1 MKFRFYALK
10 ICLIMIII
18 FIIQVLF
25 KEFTELFVLNQSSI
39 TSYQIWRFLTAIFL
53 HSSLPHLL
61 YNIFALA
68 LFGSILEK
76 FIGSKKFL
84 LIFFFSGVLANI
96 VAVNFY
102 LVSLGASGAIYGI
115 LGTLAIIR
123 PLMMVWAFGFPMPM
137 FIAAI
142 LWVIGGILGIFI
154 PSNIGHIAHLSGIV
168 VGFLAG
174 LFLRGKRIRKKR
186 IEIDEQEIRKWEDK
200 YMG

>member
-1 MKFRFYALK
+1 
-10 ICLIMIII
+10 MIII